1 MPALNITN
9 TSITRGK
16 PNQGFSLTEV
26 VIASA
31 IGSLLTLVTTDLLIG
46 HTRSGAALDATAS
59 LRNNWSRTTHFI
71 ESEVAL
77 SERVITDPSTI
88 NLAQCTTAIDTNEF
102 RFALDIRRDLP
113 PVIYYI
119 AQNPSGSLNLSGDLS
134 LYRCGPGIDREGE
147 YTDTINTGSNSK
159 VDAALLVDGM
169 SSSCQIAPNSI
180 VPSSGSGKSLSYEL
194 CLQGLSQVSYAQS
207 ISTYSRIS
215 PVFSYPSSNTLCNG
229 QTIEGFYQLSGG
241 TTSAETLAVPQG
253 ALNSTN
259 SILICGHGG
268 GDTIHGSSADDVL
281 EAGETG
287 QLPEGNAILNGG
299 DGSDHLRGGPGNDLL
314 NGGAGD
320 DVLIS
325 QGGNDAMDG
334 GDGDNQYLP
343 SEGNT
348 TISGGDGLDVVYL
361 NLDVADVSGFNAC
374 TRSSCQLSYSVEG
387 TASTLDASGIEVV
400 ILKDGRHD
408 ITQ

>member
-1 MPALNITN
+1 MPALNITHAS
-9 TSITRGK
+9 TTKSKRSH
-16 PNQGFSLTEV
+16 GFSLTEV
-26 VIASA
+26 VIASI
-31 IGSLLTLVTTDLLIG
+31 IGSILAAVTSDLLVS
-46 HTRSGAALDATAS
+46 HTRSGAALNATATMRS
-59 LRNNWSRTTHFI
+59 NWSRTTHFI

-77 SERVITDPSTI
+77 SERVVTDPSKI
-88 NLAQCTTAIDTNEF
+88 NLSQCTTTIKTDEF
-102 RFALDIRRDLP
+102 RFALDLRRDLP

-119 AQNPSGSLNLSGDLS
+119 AQNPTGSLQLSGELS
-134 LYRCGPGIDREGE
+134 LYRCGPGIDQNGD
-147 YTDTINTGSNSK
+147 YTDTLSSGSSSTL
-159 VDAALLVDGM
+159 DAALLVDGM
-169 SSSCQIAPNSI
+169 TSDCQISPNSI
-180 VPSSGSGKSLSYEL
+180 VPSLGTGKSLSYEL
-194 CLQGLSQVSYAQS
+194 CLQGLSHVNYAQT
-207 ISTYSRIS
+207 ISTYSRVS
-215 PVFSYPSSNTLCNG
+215 PLFSYPSSNTLCNG

-343 SEGNT
+343 GEGNT

-361 NLDVADVSGFNAC
+361 NLDVADVSGLNAC
-374 TRSSCQLSYSVEG
+374 TRSSCELSYSVEG